1 MTAVAEDGPSWWGRK
16 VATLPAEGV
25 ALVATDLQGNLGDFR
40 ALVELHRRELE
51 AGRRA
56 WLVLCGDLV
65 HGPPPELTREHW
77 PEHLGSYYA
86 DESATLL
93 LEAMEYARDHDVIY
107 LLGNH
112 EHAHVGGPVVSK
124 FHDDEGAVLDASL
137 GADRDR
143 AVEFLA
149 GLPLLAVAPCGLVCC
164 HGAPRATERS
174 LAAFDALTYQGYEEV
189 QPWQMI
195 DVGTLGALLWA
206 RAATTAHAEA
216 LLTVAHGEPRGFV
229 TYGHDIVREGYERV
243 DGRQLCL
250 STSFGLFDPAKT
262 YLRLE
267 LDRRYDDTDALRP
280 GHELLPLYPEAGA

>member
-1 MTAVAEDGPSWWGRK
+1 VNAAAEGGPGWWGRK
-16 VATLPAEGV
+16 VAALPAEGV
-25 ALVATDLQGNLGDFR
+25 ALVATDLQGNLADFR
-40 ALVELHRRELE
+40 ALLQLHRRELD

-65 HGPPPELTREHW
+65 HGPPPDLTQERW
-77 PEHLGSYYA
+77 PDHLGSYYA

-124 FHDDEGAVLDASL
+124 FHDDEAAVLENSL
-137 GADRDR
+137 GPDCAR

-149 GLPLLAVAPCGLVCC
+149 GLPLLAIAPCGVVCC

-174 LAAFDALTYQGYEEV
+174 LPAFDALTYDGYQDV

-206 RAATTAHAEA
+206 RAATTAHAES
-216 LLTVAHGEPRGFV
+216 LLAVAHGEPRGFV
-229 TYGHDIVREGYERV
+229 TYGHDIVREGYECV
-243 DGRQLCL
+243 DARQLCL
-250 STSFGLFDPAKT
+250 STSFGLHDHAKT

-267 LDRRYDDTDALRP
+267 LDRRYDDTGALRP
-280 GHELLPLYPEAGA
+280 GHELLPLYPGATA